1 MPRAAPA
8 LVTPIESGNERR
20 RVALVAK
27 IRVQLLGGFL
37 VAVLFPAFVRWGL
50 DWMEAAQASS
60 LQNSLF
66 GTLAALVLGYFILR
80 QLIAFPG
87 VEASAYIVPAF
98 ALSYGL
104 LIVALMLLRL
114 DYSRYQ
120 LLASFTTAVVWFY
133 GVFFIAR
140 RNLRPRLAIVP
151 GGRKFGL
158 DQIDAV

>member
-1 MPRAAPA
+1 MPRAGPAIVAP
-8 LVTPIESGNERR
+8 LERGTDRR
-20 RVALVAK
+20 RLALIAR

-37 VAVLFPAFVRWGL
+37 LAVLFPAIVRWGF
-50 DWMEAAQASS
+50 DWMSAAQASS

-104 LIVALMLLRL
+104 LIIGLMLLRL

-120 LLASFTTAVVWFY
+120 LLA
-133 GVFFIAR
+133 
-140 RNLRPRLAIVP
+140 
-151 GGRKFGL
+151 
-158 DQIDAV
+158 